1 MEIVST
7 RSTKGKLLF
16 SAVETVYGAITWTL
30 TAALEKAIDGAFTRM
45 LQTTLNISWG
55 LQNPQKQ
62 VLICWTL
69 LTQ

>member
-7 RSTKGKLLF
+7 RLTKGKLLF
-16 SAVETVYGAITWTL
+16 SAVETVYGATTWTL
-30 TAALEKAIDGAFTRM
+30 AVALEKAIDGAFTRT
-45 LQTTLNISWG
+45 LQTTLNISWE
-55 LQNPQKQ
+55 LRNPQKQ

>member
-30 TAALEKAIDGAFTRM
+30 TATLEKAIDGAFTRM
-45 LQTTLNISWG
+45 LQTTLNISWE